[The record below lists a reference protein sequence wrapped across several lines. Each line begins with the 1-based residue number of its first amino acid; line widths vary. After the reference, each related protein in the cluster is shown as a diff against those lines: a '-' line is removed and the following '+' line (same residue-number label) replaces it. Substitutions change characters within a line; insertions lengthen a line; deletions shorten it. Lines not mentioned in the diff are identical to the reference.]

1 MDLVG
6 LQVRGLAAVVDHLG
20 GKEVELYIGVS
31 HAGVAPHE
39 AAGLQVGG
47 GSGARPVEEP
57 LDPHLDHPQSL
68 LLAVESDG
76 LRAALD
82 DVELQVV
89 LQVLANSRQVVDR
102 LYADTAQ
109 VISSA
114 NTGEKQQLG
123 GVDGSTTQDY
133 FLCKPLVSALLNG
146 LNTQIPPRIFLVF
159 PFSTISIPTAFF
171 PSKTTFVTRTLF
183 NVERF

>member
-57 LDPHLDHPQSL
+57 LDPHLDHPQAFL
-68 LLAVESDG
+68 FTVESDG

-82 DVELQVV
+82 DIELQVV
-89 LQVLANSRQVVDR
+89 LQVLTDSREVVEG
-102 LYADTAQ
+102 LDTDTSQ
-109 VISSA
+109 VISVPH
-114 NTGEKQQLG
+114 TRQQEQLG
-123 GVDGSTTQDY
+123 RVDSSSTEYD
-133 FLCKPLVSALLNG
+133 LL
-146 LNTQIPPRIFLVF
+146 
-159 PFSTISIPTAFF
+159 
-171 PSKTTFVTRTLF
+171 
-183 NVERF
+183 

>member
-6 LQVRGLAAVVDHLG
+6 LQVGGLAAVVYHLG

-47 GSGARPVEEP
+47 GGGARPVEEP

-89 LQVLANSRQVVDR
+89 LQVLTDSREVVKG
-102 LYADTAQ
+102 LDTNTSQ
-109 VISSA
+109 VISVPH
-114 NTGEKQQLG
+114 TRQQEQLG
-123 GVDGSTTQDY
+123 RVDSSSTEND
-133 FLCKPLVSALLNG
+133 LL
-146 LNTQIPPRIFLVF
+146 
-159 PFSTISIPTAFF
+159 
-171 PSKTTFVTRTLF
+171 
-183 NVERF
+183 